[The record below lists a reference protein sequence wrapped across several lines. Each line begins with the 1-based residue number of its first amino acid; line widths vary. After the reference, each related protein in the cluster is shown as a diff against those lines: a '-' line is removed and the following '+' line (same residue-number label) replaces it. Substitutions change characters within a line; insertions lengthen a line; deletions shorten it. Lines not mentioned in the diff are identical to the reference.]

1 MSNSGKYL
9 KIFAF
14 TYLIFLYAPSLL
26 LPIFSFNK
34 SQIIAFPLTG
44 FSFQWFETLL
54 YQDSLH
60 QALKNSLIVAISS
73 SILATILGTLASRAT
88 TRYDFKGKQISLT
101 FILAPLILPEIIV
114 GVSLLIVLIQLGITL
129 NVWSVIL
136 GHTLLLTPFSI
147 IIMNS
152 AFNNLDVS
160 LEEASMDLG
169 ENQFGTFYRV
179 ILPLVLPGIIASLL
193 IGFTLSLDEFIIAFF
208 LTGTDTT
215 LPVYIWSQFRFPK
228 KLPTTMALG
237 TILLI
242 VSLILLSLSEYFRRR
257 TSRSKDSVMEEHT
270 VGAIEINKD

>member
-1 MSNSGKYL
+1 M
-9 KIFAF
+9 
-14 TYLIFLYAPSLL
+14 
-26 LPIFSFNK
+26 
-34 SQIIAFPLTG
+34 
-44 FSFQWFETLL
+44 
-54 YQDSLH
+54 
-60 QALKNSLIVAISS
+60 
-73 SILATILGTLASRAT
+73 
-88 TRYDFKGKQISLT
+88 T

-152 AFNNLDVS
+152 AFNNLDLS

-215 LPVYIWSQFRFPK
+215 LPVYIWAQFRFPK
-228 KLPTTMALG
+228 KLPATMALG

-242 VSLILLSLSEYFRRR
+242 VSLMLLSLSEYFRRR
-257 TSRSKDSVMEEHT
+257 SRMLEDN
-270 VGAIEINKD
+270 IPNKN

>member
-1 MSNSGKYL
+1 MSKSGKYL

-14 TYLIFLYAPSLL
+14 TYLVFLYAPSLL

-73 SILATILGTLASRAT
+73 CILATILGTLASRAT
-88 TRYDFKGKQISLT
+88 TRYDFKGKQVTLT

-152 AFNNLDVS
+152 AFNNLDIS

-179 ILPLVLPGIIASLL
+179 ILPLVFPGIIASLL

-257 TSRSKDSVMEEHT
+257 TSRSKDSVMEKQIVE
-270 VGAIEINKD
+270 AIKINKD

>member
-1 MSNSGKYL
+1 MSKSGKYL

-14 TYLIFLYAPSLL
+14 TYLVFLYAPSLL

-73 SILATILGTLASRAT
+73 CILATILGTLASRAT
-88 TRYDFKGKQISLT
+88 TRYDFKGKQVTLT

-152 AFNNLDVS
+152 AFNNLDIS

-179 ILPLVLPGIIASLL
+179 FLPLVFPGIIASLL

-257 TSRSKDSVMEEHT
+257 TSRSKDSVMEEQI
-270 VGAIEINKD
+270 VEAIKINKD